1 MKRERQRRGS
11 VMGQEC
17 SEAVYKS
24 DGEEGRAG
32 ERGQDGQDVV
42 GVYSVRTNQAAA

>member
-11 VMGQEC
+11 VMGQDC

-24 DGEEGRAG
+24 DGEEGR
-32 ERGQDGQDVV
+32 QDGQDVV
-42 GVYSVRTNQAAA
+42 GVYSVRTNQVAA